1 MRDNVDK
8 FQREQLAMARSVQK
22 VILSSTLASVIT
34 AATIGPEIL
43 TTLSTEVEKFEEKAL
58 RQVKIVLE
66 MSQISSTEATGS
78 NAVQCLLQD
87 MVEYSALLDMYRAKV

>member
-22 VILSSTLASVIT
+22 VILSSTLAYVRT

-66 MSQISSTEATGS
+66 MSQISSREAT
-78 NAVQCLLQD
+78 
-87 MVEYSALLDMYRAKV
+87 

>member
-22 VILSSTLASVIT
+22 VILSSTLASVRT

-43 TTLSTEVEKFEEKAL
+43 ATLSTEVEKFEEKAL

-66 MSQISSTEATGS
+66 MSQISSKLKNCDRPTR
-78 NAVQCLLQD
+78 LLLCAN
-87 MVEYSALLDMYRAKV
+87 VYS